1 MKIRV
6 FAILII
12 LMMLPFKIASQNN
25 NITIINDSTI
35 SITVV
40 TVDTIQKDRTGI
52 YNLYRSPLDSLN
64 FYNIIR
70 KEELRVSK
78 NIYITSNDTSY
89 TWGKA
94 KESFPGKPTSRYFTV
109 GGDSLSIV
117 WDIDTLTLCVKAP
130 FIPNDSI
137 NEDYKHNG
145 EKSLDEENSQDTL
158 LWMLLGSVLFV
169 LIVVFCFILIG
180 RKKIDNSSS
189 GDEGETATD
198 NKNDFIE
205 AEAWL
210 YLACRNYCDNKYKD
224 AQKCLE
230 NISSGLLEKEVGKL
244 KCLIYKSNSKKNKSE
259 DISDG
264 RNISI
269 SGFVP
274 FENRKFDVNIEEYN
288 DLKHFKNEIVKYAY
302 ERLNSSNENV
312 DKDIRLD
319 DVLKMLN
326 KCFESIKVTED
337 VLDLKPYDDENND
350 ARKLEETYSDK
361 EEVIEI
367 IPASTNNFKKELDE
381 VLNNS
386 ELIKLVKNKIKEGN
400 PENVSSLLNKI
411 NELFVSNVYLKDVC
425 TNPNSDQRAILIV
438 YVKTLLNDWFGVNLS
453 SERSD
458 DIRNNYV
465 LKYSGDW
472 DNYCLE
478 KLNKK
483 IKDKSK
489 EYKSFDELANDLDNH
504 QSGDLSGSCHNVNIR
519 IDVQREVIGNVGNCL
534 SEIFKE
540 NDDVNKQIKEI
551 SESAGTDQFNLK
563 LADLLKSV
571 ADKLSENAA
580 VFKDLN
586 VYGSD
591 AINIKS
597 GIQLETVKEIGCYLS
612 KNFKDNQEINNKVGK
627 ISESENKDQFN
638 LELQE
643 LLTSILSTLQAEREK
658 MEVLNSKVSNKYKVI
673 FSEDLQEGKGPVE
686 EFVSKTKEVI
696 DNKNKEIASIS
707 KEKATIDK
715 QLEEKT
721 NFYTAIFNECISSVK
736 YTFDKINNSILDTCD
751 SDLSNGIADSFRKY
765 VLENDG
771 YSLDKLKE
779 EFDKICVKANEEKDY
794 ESFKSDIIE
803 LFCNLLGR
811 NSWIHALTRM
821 FLYVQQP
828 KIAEKFEE
836 SGLFVHEIERAFILT
851 EYMFD
856 SVGIKL
862 EYPQLF
868 KDWFDESNYD
878 NRSLADINKIVGAS
892 LVTELVGNR
901 PKVIID
907 LHRVG
912 FKIGDRVSKP
922 VVSIFS

>member
-40 TVDTIQKDRTGI
+40 TVDTIQKDSTGI

-64 FYNIIR
+64 FYYIIR
-70 KEELRVSK
+70 KEQFSELK

-89 TWGKA
+89 IWGNARK
-94 KESFPGKPTSRYFTV
+94 SFPDKLTPRYFTV

-117 WDIDTLTLCVKAP
+117 WGIDTLTLCVKAP
-130 FIPNDSI
+130 FISNDTI
-137 NEDYKHNG
+137 NEDSNLKAEN
-145 EKSLDEENSQDTL
+145 SLDDKNSQDTL

-169 LIVVFCFILIG
+169 LIVVFCLILIG

-189 GDEGETATD
+189 GDEGGTASD
-198 NKNDFIE
+198 NKNYFIE
-205 AEAWL
+205 DEAWL
-210 YLACRNYCDNKYKD
+210 YLACRNYCDNKYED

-230 NISSGLLEKEVGKL
+230 NISSALLEKEVGKL
-244 KCLIYKSNSKKNKSE
+244 KCLINKSNSKKNKSE
-259 DISDG
+259 DKSDG
-264 RNISI
+264 KNITI
-269 SGFVP
+269 SSFVP
-274 FENRKFDVNIEEYN
+274 FENRKSDVNIEEYN
-288 DLKHFKNEIVKYAY
+288 DLKYFKNEIVKYAY
-302 ERLNSSNENV
+302 EKLNSDNENV
-312 DKDIRLD
+312 DEDIKLG
-319 DVLKMLN
+319 DVLEMLN
-326 KCFESIKVTED
+326 KYFESIKVAED
-337 VLDLKPYDDENND
+337 VLDLKLSDDENND

-361 EEVIEI
+361 EEVIEK

-386 ELIKLVKNKIKEGN
+386 ELIELVKNKIKEGN
-400 PENVSSLLNKI
+400 PENVTSLLNKI

-425 TNPNSDQRAILIV
+425 KNPNSNQRAILFV
-438 YVKTLLNDWFGVNLS
+438 YVKTVLKDWFGVNLS
-453 SERSD
+453 SEKSD
-458 DIRNNYV
+458 DIMNNYV
-465 LKYSGDW
+465 LKFSGDL

-504 QSGDLSGSCHNVNIR
+504 QSGDLSGSCDNVNIR
-519 IDVQREVIGNVGNCL
+519 DVQREIIGNVGNCL

-597 GIQLETVKEIGCYLS
+597 GIQLETLKEIGCYLS
-612 KNFKDNQEINNKVGK
+612 KNFKDNQEINDKVGK
-627 ISESENKDQFN
+627 ISKSENIDQFN

-673 FSEDLQEGKGPVE
+673 FSDDLQEGKRPVE

-696 DNKNKEIASIS
+696 DNKNKEIASIL
-707 KEKATIDK
+707 KEKTAINE
-715 QLEEKT
+715 QLKEKT
-721 NFYTAIFNECISSVK
+721 DFYTVIFNECINSVK

-851 EYMFD
+851 EYLFD

-922 VVSIFS
+922 TVSIFS

>member
-1 MKIRV
+1 MINKIRFFMKIRV

-40 TVDTIQKDRTGI
+40 TVDTIQKDSTGI

-64 FYNIIR
+64 FYYIIR
-70 KEELRVSK
+70 KEQFSELK

-89 TWGKA
+89 IWGNARK
-94 KESFPGKPTSRYFTV
+94 SFPDKLTPRYFTV

-117 WDIDTLTLCVKAP
+117 WGIDTLTLCVKAP
-130 FIPNDSI
+130 FISNDTI
-137 NEDYKHNG
+137 NEDSNLKAEN
-145 EKSLDEENSQDTL
+145 SLDDKNSQDTL

-169 LIVVFCFILIG
+169 LIVVFCLILIG

-189 GDEGETATD
+189 GDEGGTASD
-198 NKNDFIE
+198 NKNEDKSDGKNIT
-205 AEAWL
+205 
-210 YLACRNYCDNKYKD
+210 
-224 AQKCLE
+224 
-230 NISSGLLEKEVGKL
+230 ISS
-244 KCLIYKSNSKKNKSE
+244 
-259 DISDG
+259 
-264 RNISI
+264 
-269 SGFVP
+269 FVP
-274 FENRKFDVNIEEYN
+274 FENRKSDVNIEEYN
-288 DLKHFKNEIVKYAY
+288 DLKYFKNEIVKYAY
-302 ERLNSSNENV
+302 EKLNSSNENV
-312 DKDIRLD
+312 DEDIKLG
-319 DVLKMLN
+319 DVLEMLN
-326 KCFESIKVTED
+326 KYFESIKVAED
-337 VLDLKPYDDENND
+337 VLDLKLSDDENND

-361 EEVIEI
+361 EEVIEK

-381 VLNNS
+381 ALNNS

-411 NELFVSNVYLKDVC
+411 NELFVSNVYLKDIC

-504 QSGDLSGSCHNVNIR
+504 QSGDLSGYCDNVNIR

-612 KNFKDNQEINNKVGK
+612 KNFEDNQEINNKVRK

-643 LLTSILSTLQAEREK
+643 LLISILSTLQAEREK

-673 FSEDLQEGKGPVE
+673 FSEDLQEEKRSVE
-686 EFVSKTKEVI
+686 EFVNKTKEVI
-696 DNKNKEIASIS
+696 DDKDKEIARILG
-707 KEKATIDK
+707 EKATIDK

-721 NFYTAIFNECISSVK
+721 NFYTVIFNECINSVK
-736 YTFDKINNSILDTCD
+736 YTFDKINNSILDACD

-803 LFCNLLGR
+803 LFCNLLSR

-851 EYMFD
+851 EYLFD
-856 SVGIKL
+856 SIGIKL

>member
-1 MKIRV
+1 MINKIGFFMKKYV

-35 SITVV
+35 SITFV
-40 TVDTIQKDRTGI
+40 TVDTIQKDSFGI

-64 FYNIIR
+64 FYSIIR
-70 KEELRVSK
+70 KEKFLVPK

-94 KESFPGKPTSRYFTV
+94 KESFSGKLTSRYFTV

-117 WDIDTLTLCVKAP
+117 WGIDTLTLCVKAP
-130 FIPNDSI
+130 FISNDTI
-137 NEDYKHNG
+137 NEDLNLKA
-145 EKSLDEENSQDTL
+145 EKSLDDKNSQDTL

-169 LIVVFCFILIG
+169 LIVVFCLILIG

-189 GDEGETATD
+189 GDEGETASD
-198 NKNDFIE
+198 NKNEDKSDGKNIT
-205 AEAWL
+205 
-210 YLACRNYCDNKYKD
+210 
-224 AQKCLE
+224 
-230 NISSGLLEKEVGKL
+230 ISS
-244 KCLIYKSNSKKNKSE
+244 
-259 DISDG
+259 
-264 RNISI
+264 
-269 SGFVP
+269 FVP
-274 FENRKFDVNIEEYN
+274 FENPKSDVNIEEYN
-288 DLKHFKNEIVKYAY
+288 DLKHFKNGIVKYAY
-302 ERLNSSNENV
+302 EKLNSSNENV
-312 DKDIRLD
+312 DEDIKLG
-319 DVLKMLN
+319 DVLEMLN
-326 KCFESIKVTED
+326 KYFESIKVAED
-337 VLDLKPYDDENND
+337 VLDLKLSDDENND

-361 EEVIEI
+361 EEVIEK

-386 ELIKLVKNKIKEGN
+386 ELIELVKNKIKEGN
-400 PENVSSLLNKI
+400 PENVTSLLNKI

-425 TNPNSDQRAILIV
+425 KNPNSNQRAILFV
-438 YVKTLLNDWFGVNLS
+438 YVKTVLKDWFGVNLS
-453 SERSD
+453 SEKSD
-458 DIRNNYV
+458 DIMNNYV
-465 LKYSGDW
+465 LKFSGDL

-504 QSGDLSGSCHNVNIR
+504 QSGDLSGSCDNVNIR
-519 IDVQREVIGNVGNCL
+519 DVQREIIGNVGNCL

-597 GIQLETVKEIGCYLS
+597 GIQLETLKEIGCYLS

-627 ISESENKDQFN
+627 ISKSENKDQFN